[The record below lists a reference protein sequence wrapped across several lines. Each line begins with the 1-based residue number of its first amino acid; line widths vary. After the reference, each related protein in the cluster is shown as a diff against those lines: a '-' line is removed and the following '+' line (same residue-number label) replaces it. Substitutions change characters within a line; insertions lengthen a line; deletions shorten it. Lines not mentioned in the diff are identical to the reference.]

1 MRSIMISPDHSVAS
15 ATDGHGRGDLA
26 DSRSF
31 GSINPCEASNLSAV
45 FDITD
50 FLPPHTKIHNPSSRI
65 QNPVMHTPA
74 GMANVTRAVR
84 TCLKVADANGGGTC
98 FFPRGKFWIEGQL
111 VVPPGVYLRG
121 AGMAMTALYWQ
132 EYNNTPAACNS
143 FVMSNYGYITPGKP
157 KAKGSSDGS
166 VAESTLPT
174 NWGLADMSIYVTA
187 YYRVFLSM
195 GYHMGNTTNGFRMIR
210 VRVRAN
216 AYFGA
221 VWGPY
226 STHNRPRPNVN
237 FNFTQDEVRWLVQT
251 SGTNYEIRDCDLYA
265 TSSVLTSGGSGGG
278 YGGNTWGWVSGNKIW
293 NGQNAHG
300 SDQWKQVI
308 FEHNTIVGISLTAG
322 GNHVAS
328 YNGGYAQHLHFNG
341 NSYQHVWGGDRE
353 VMTYDNAGGAYF
365 GPLTSSGADA
375 SAAMATGRTDRS
387 GLTIKTLGPRI
398 PLNRTGDKSSVNG
411 GGWVVVGGAL
421 LVLNGTGAGQV
432 RRLVA
437 NTDPY
442 TWTLDRPLDAVDLAP
457 SPSTTTPETTTGTSA
472 PAVTGAPKPSYVQLL
487 PYRGR
492 NIWWNNSYEDTGA
505 FQFYG
510 IGIEN
515 IVSHNTLARVTVMVN
530 WGQWRQSH
538 GITPAPPS
546 PSSSSSEAAAP
557 APNVAVGGEMGCG
570 ANPNMRNLFES
581 NEFTEGNALWNWNT
595 AQGANY
601 NWGHGFT
608 FATGQGGGAGG
619 SSGHRFEDLSMNMWL
634 VYRKNKVASNGGMLI
649 TDDATAVVVEGN
661 SIGESTLGI
670 HVDDTT
676 ENVLLRGNEVGG

>member
-1 MRSIMISPDHSVAS
+1 LFSD
-15 ATDGHGRGDLA
+15 
-26 DSRSF
+26 
-31 GSINPCEASNLSAV
+31 PC
-45 FDITD
+45 
-50 FLPPHTKIHNPSSRI
+50 
-65 QNPVMHTPA
+65 
-74 GMANVTRAVR
+74 
-84 TCLKVADANGGGTC
+84 CLIYI
-98 FFPRGKFWIEGQL
+98 PIL
-111 VVPPGVYLRG
+111 VVWFVFRSLLLR
-121 AGMAMTALYWQ
+121 LH
-132 EYNNTPAACNS
+132 
-143 FVMSNYGYITPGKP
+143 K
-157 KAKGSSDGS
+157 
-166 VAESTLPT
+166 
-174 NWGLADMSIYVTA
+174 
-187 YYRVFLSM
+187 
-195 GYHMGNTTNGFRMIR
+195 
-210 VRVRAN
+210 

-237 FNFTQDEVRWLVQT
+237 FNFTQDEVRWLIQT

-278 YGGNTWGWVSGNKIW
+278 YGGNSWGWVSGNKIW

-365 GPLTSSGADA
+365 GPLTSAGGDA
-375 SAAMATGRTDRS
+375 SAATATGRIGS
-387 GLTIKTLGPRI
+387 NLTIKTLGPRI
-398 PLNRTGDKSSVNG
+398 PLNRTGNKSSVNG

-457 SPSTTTPETTTGTSA
+457 APSTTTSETTTTTATTSETTTSET
-472 PAVTGAPKPSYVQLL
+472 VETDAPKPSFVQLL

-515 IVSHNTLARVTVMVN
+515 VVSHNTLARVTGE
-530 WGQWRQSH
+530 WAPSEQS
-538 GITPAPPS
+538 
-546 PSSSSSEAAAP
+546 E
-557 APNVAVGGEMGCG
+557 
-570 ANPNMRNLFES
+570 
-581 NEFTEGNALWNWNT
+581 
-595 AQGANY
+595 
-601 NWGHGFT
+601 
-608 FATGQGGGAGG
+608 
-619 SSGHRFEDLSMNMWL
+619 
-634 VYRKNKVASNGGMLI
+634 
-649 TDDATAVVVEGN
+649 
-661 SIGESTLGI
+661 
-670 HVDDTT
+670 
-676 ENVLLRGNEVGG
+676 